1 MTYAS
6 AHAQHV
12 LKHFTIEDGLPS
24 NEVHYVYQDSFGYF
38 WFCTDR
44 GISRYDGYDFVN
56 FTTADGLTSNT
67 VFKCFEDRYANLW
80 FTMLDGSVTI
90 YDREKNVFR
99 EFAGNSIIK
108 KRFKVQNWI
117 HYIGFK
123 QNSDEVYF
131 FMVRN
136 MVEDSVHVFK
146 NEQYGYSIS
155 GVNLVEDKSL
165 SFDNI
170 VLVSLRQFS
179 TKKTFLVF
187 QREQN
192 TREEISRRVKNS
204 LVDFSSKNNTRLGLY
219 PAAYL
224 VDSMLYVRGG
234 IESYS
239 LMMNGTSSSVFK
251 DIALTSVIRDREGMY
266 WVTSTNEGVYMYLSS
281 AVVTV
286 SSELSLPKKRK
297 LTCAASLGQ
306 EVLVGTDYNT
316 IYRISAAGSLQQ
328 EYSLKNDDPL
338 ISGNGHKIPTLWY
351 NLDSTMVYFNDFE
364 ISLDKSGYKYYS
376 RPLDE
381 MIFKPFRIVY
391 NHKRE
396 YIQNST
402 YNQDTRLKM
411 EHSVGHSARIRS
423 YPLWE
428 LLTDINKVYDFSKK
442 VEKLNVLPEYLLKD
456 SCIYFGTDEGL
467 IKFYLFKDEIEK
479 IDLGFTDKTLGTA
492 DFKVFGNMILLA
504 TKGHGVLL
512 VDNDKV
518 VAELTVAEGLRT
530 NMVNALFIDKNR
542 KRLWCGTTKGVS
554 VFNYEETDQGVK
566 FTKYKDLTKMD
577 GLFSNYVV
585 SIAATSTK
593 TFVLSDLGLTI
604 LSSDLKRESIP
615 APKVNLL
622 GIQQGDSVYVEDEIF
637 FDSDQNNLEFRY
649 VAVSNKKVKDMYR
662 YRLMTSKDSGDWF
675 TTDLTSVRFNNLA
688 PAHYTFQV
696 AARAQNTDWSIPEE
710 YHFSVA
716 PQFIDLWW
724 VRALGLAML
733 LAAGYLFFYLRLKR
747 VKDRDDLII
756 SNQELEL
763 QVAKL
768 ESSSLRGQMNP
779 HFMFN
784 VLNSIQ
790 KLVLNEEK
798 EDANKL
804 LSRFSKLVRS
814 ALQYSR
820 LEYISL
826 SEEVKFLDNYLRIES
841 QRFPDRFTHHIE
853 VAEELLNEAMI
864 PPLLIQPLCENAIKH
879 AFIKDG
885 GTIWVRISVVDSEVM
900 QVVVEDDGV
909 GVGSTSMLKKSS
921 LGTTIIRDR
930 LKLIEKRG
938 LQANLKIEIANKETN
953 SGTRAT
959 LILPFN

>member
-1 MTYAS
+1 M
-6 AHAQHV
+6 
-12 LKHFTIEDGLPS
+12 
-24 NEVHYVYQDSFGYF
+24 
-38 WFCTDR
+38 
-44 GISRYDGYDFVN
+44 
-56 FTTADGLTSNT
+56 
-67 VFKCFEDRYANLW
+67 
-80 FTMLDGSVTI
+80 
-90 YDREKNVFR
+90 
-99 EFAGNSIIK
+99 
-108 KRFKVQNWI
+108 
-117 HYIGFK
+117 
-123 QNSDEVYF
+123 
-131 FMVRN
+131 
-136 MVEDSVHVFK
+136 
-146 NEQYGYSIS
+146 
-155 GVNLVEDKSL
+155 
-165 SFDNI
+165 
-170 VLVSLRQFS
+170 
-179 TKKTFLVF
+179 
-187 QREQN
+187 
-192 TREEISRRVKNS
+192 
-204 LVDFSSKNNTRLGLY
+204 
-219 PAAYL
+219 
-224 VDSMLYVRGG
+224 
-234 IESYS
+234 
-239 LMMNGTSSSVFK
+239 
-251 DIALTSVIRDREGMY
+251 
-266 WVTSTNEGVYMYLSS
+266 
-281 AVVTV
+281 
-286 SSELSLPKKRK
+286 
-297 LTCAASLGQ
+297 
-306 EVLVGTDYNT
+306 
-316 IYRISAAGSLQQ
+316 
-328 EYSLKNDDPL
+328 
-338 ISGNGHKIPTLWY
+338 
-351 NLDSTMVYFNDFE
+351 
-364 ISLDKSGYKYYS
+364 
-376 RPLDE
+376 
-381 MIFKPFRIVY
+381 
-391 NHKRE
+391 
-396 YIQNST
+396 
-402 YNQDTRLKM
+402 
-411 EHSVGHSARIRS
+411 
-423 YPLWE
+423 
-428 LLTDINKVYDFSKK
+428 
-442 VEKLNVLPEYLLKD
+442 
-456 SCIYFGTDEGL
+456 

-479 IDLGFTDKTLGTA
+479 IDLGFTDKTLGIS

-512 VDNDKV
+512 VDNGKV
-518 VAELTVAEGLRT
+518 VAKLTVADGLLT
-530 NMVNALFIDKNR
+530 SMVNTLFIDKNR

-622 GIQQGDSVYVEDEIF
+622 GIQQGDSVYVEDETF

-649 VAVSNKKVKDMYR
+649 VTVSNKKVKDMYR

-688 PAHYTFQV
+688 PTRYTFQV
-696 AARAQNTDWSIPEE
+696 SARAQNTDWSIPEE

-724 VRALGLAML
+724 VRALGLAIL

-747 VKDRDDLII
+747 VKDRDYLII
-756 SNQELEL
+756 SNQALEL

-804 LSRFSKLVRS
+804 LARFSKLVRS